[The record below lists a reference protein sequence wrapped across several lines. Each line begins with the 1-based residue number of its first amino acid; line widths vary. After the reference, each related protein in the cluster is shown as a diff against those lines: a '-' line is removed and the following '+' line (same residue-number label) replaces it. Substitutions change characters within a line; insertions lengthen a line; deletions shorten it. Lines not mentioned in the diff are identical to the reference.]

1 MELLDPT
8 LSYPVDR
15 LETRENFE
23 PLLKQDQLNSAITE
37 FLPADLERFD
47 QDLREVLASGL
58 LKDRD
63 KDYVSRWLRNG
74 EGNTKL
80 SQRLSAQFSGRV
92 ETMGLVTGEAADYR
106 TTTTGMEAEIIWDDD
121 KILATVS
128 ASWKELA
135 AVLRALYQQELD
147 GFSHTPVQREAVHLT
162 GTPTYQVG
170 DHVVLPAPDQEIS
183 GAIGHIGEQE
193 IRIDTGPYA
202 WSQQMVS
209 RGQFE
214 EWLRQDERNAGL
226 FQPEVRETAEPAY
239 TTQTTAV
246 YPGDKNHLP
255 YDVVVQTIRTAEP

>member
-1 MELLDPT
+1 MFPGGCGT
-8 LSYPVDR
+8 ARATPS
-15 LETRENFE
+15 
-23 PLLKQDQLNSAITE
+23 
-37 FLPADLERFD
+37 
-47 QDLREVLASGL
+47 
-58 LKDRD
+58 
-63 KDYVSRWLRNG
+63 
-74 EGNTKL
+74 
-80 SQRLSAQFSGRV
+80 SQRLRPVLGPV

-106 TTTTGMEAEIIWDDD
+106 TTTTGMEEEIIWDDD

-147 GFSHTPVQREAVHLT
+147 GIFPHAGSAGGGASDGHPNLSGGRPCGAARARPVDPRRHRPHWRA
-162 GTPTYQVG
+162 GN
-170 DHVVLPAPDQEIS
+170 
-183 GAIGHIGEQE
+183 
-193 IRIDTGPYA
+193 RIDTGPA

-255 YDVVVQTIRTAEP
+255 YDVVVQTIRTGEPEARLVLHASGWQLHIKTTILGEGGPKEKYRRNVEAIRTLKAIELEGATGGTGSPIPLCGLGRSAPSL